1 MITAQFSQR
10 LGGFLLDI
18 SFQAPGS
25 GVTALFG
32 PSGCGKT
39 TVLRCIAGLERVE
52 AGHLTVNGDVWQDG
66 RRFLSPHRRPVG
78 YVFQEASLF
87 PHLSVRDN
95 LRYGLKRAKVIPPF
109 IGYNDVVDL
118 LGIAPLLERPTS
130 LLSGGERQRVAIG
143 RALLSQP
150 RLLLMDEP
158 LSALDRFSKDDI
170 LPYLERLHGIFSI
183 PVLYVSHDIVEI
195 ERLADTL
202 ILMKEGQIQAAGP
215 LPALLADPAL
225 PLARRPEAASV
236 LEAQVDSID
245 AVYGLTEVSVPGGR
259 LLVPGDL
266 GPRGT
271 RRRVRVLASDVSL
284 GRRMPVD
291 TTILNALPARILH
304 GVPSTDHQITVVLAL
319 GTDGS
324 GARLLA
330 RISRKSWDTLAFQPG
345 DPVIARVKGVALT
358 DPRTS
363 ASANPTPSPEQHS
376 A

>member
-1 MITAQFSQR
+1 M
-10 LGGFLLDI
+10 L
-18 SFQAPGS
+18 
-25 GVTALFG
+25 
-32 PSGCGKT
+32 
-39 TVLRCIAGLERVE
+39 
-52 AGHLTVNGDVWQDG
+52 
-66 RRFLSPHRRPVG
+66 
-78 YVFQEASLF
+78 QEASQF
-87 PHLSVRDN
+87 PHLSDRDN

-202 ILMKEGQIQAAGP
+202 ILMNDGRIQAAGP

-304 GVPSTDHQITVVLAL
+304 GVPTTDYQITVVLAL